1 VIEELNDLGWF
12 LIAVIGLAV
21 LQRRLHFEIQ
31 ALLFLLTKRIDLSM
45 TIFAILFLPGVLI
58 HELSH
63 YGMARLLNVPV
74 GKLSLIPQPLPDGRM
89 RLGYVETQSTD
100 FIRDALIG
108 AAPLIVGSFVV
119 AYAGLI
125 NLQFTIFWA
134 EFTMSDLSLA
144 ISDLSGIFNQQ
155 DFWIWFYIIFVVS
168 STMFPSTTDRRG
180 WTPILLTIGVLVSL
194 VLISGLGP
202 WLWERIGS
210 FLLDLVRLLSM
221 IFLVSA
227 LVHLLL
233 LLPVWALRFSL
244 SRIFRLKVI

>member
-1 VIEELNDLGWF
+1 MIEELNDLGWF

-31 ALLFLLTKRIDLSM
+31 AVLFLLTKRIDLSM

-74 GKLSLIPQPLPDGRM
+74 GKLSLIPQPLPDGRV

-108 AAPLIVGSFVV
+108 AAPLIIGSFVV

-180 WTPILLTIGVLVSL
+180 WAPILLTLGVLVSL
-194 VLISGLGP
+194 ILISGLGP
-202 WLWERIGS
+202 WFWERIGS
-210 FLLDLVRLLSM
+210 YLLDLVRLLSM

-233 LLPVWALRFSL
+233 LLPVWAIRFSL

>member
-1 VIEELNDLGWF
+1 MIEELNDLGWF

-180 WTPILLTIGVLVSL
+180 WAPILLTLGVLVSL
-194 VLISGLGP
+194 ILISGLGP
-202 WLWERIGS
+202 WFWERIGS
-210 FLLDLVRLLSM
+210 YLLDLVRLLSM

>member
-1 VIEELNDLGWF
+1 MIEELNDLGWF

-180 WTPILLTIGVLVSL
+180 WAPILLTLGVLVSL
-194 VLISGLGP
+194 ILISGLGP
-202 WLWERIGS
+202 WFWERIGS
-210 FLLDLVRLLSM
+210 YLLDLVRLLSM

-233 LLPVWALRFSL
+233 LLPVWAIRFSL

>member
-1 VIEELNDLGWF
+1 MIEELSDLGWF

-233 LLPVWALRFSL
+233 LIPIWALRFSL

>member
-31 ALLFLLTKRIDLSM
+31 AVLFLLTKRIDLSM

-125 NLQFTIFWA
+125 NLQFTFFWA

-180 WTPILLTIGVLVSL
+180 WAPILLTLGVLVSL
-194 VLISGLGP
+194 ILISGLGP
-202 WLWERIGS
+202 WFWERIGS
-210 FLLDLVRLLSM
+210 YLLDLVRLLSM

-233 LLPVWALRFSL
+233 LLPVWAIRFSL

>member
-31 ALLFLLTKRIDLSM
+31 AVLFLLTKRIDLSM

-233 LLPVWALRFSL
+233 LLPVWAIRFSL

>member
-1 VIEELNDLGWF
+1 MIEGLNDLGWF
-12 LIAVIGLAV
+12 LVTIIGLAV
-21 LQRRLHFEIQ
+21 TQRRLHYEIQ
-31 ALLFLLTKRIDLSM
+31 ALLFILTKRIDLSL
-45 TIFAILFLPGVLI
+45 TIFAILFLPGVMI

-89 RLGYVETQSTD
+89 RLGYVETESTD

-108 AAPLIVGSFVV
+108 TAPLIAGSFVV

-125 NLQFTIFWA
+125 NLRFSTFWT
-134 EFTMSDLSLA
+134 EFSITDFSASVSGLSR
-144 ISDLSGIFNQQ
+144 IVNQQ

-180 WTPILLTIGVLVSL
+180 WAPILLIIGVLVSL
-194 VLISGLGP
+194 LLIAGFGP
-202 WLWERIGS
+202 WIWERLGS
-210 FLLDLVRLLSM
+210 YLMDLARLLSM
-221 IFLVSA
+221 IFLVSI

-233 LLPVWALRFSL
+233 LIPIWGIRYSL
-244 SRIFRLKVI
+244 SRIFGLKVS

>member
-1 VIEELNDLGWF
+1 MIEELNDLGWF

-125 NLQFTIFWA
+125 NLQFTFFWA

-180 WTPILLTIGVLVSL
+180 WAPILLTIGVLVSL

>member
-1 VIEELNDLGWF
+1 MIEELNDLGWF

-21 LQRRLHFEIQ
+21 LQRRLHLEIQ
-31 ALLFLLTKRIDLSM
+31 AVLFLLTKRIDLSM

-125 NLQFTIFWA
+125 NLQFTVFWA
-134 EFTMSDLSLA
+134 EFTISDLSLA
-144 ISDLSGIFNQQ
+144 ISDLSGIFDQQ

-168 STMFPSTTDRRG
+168 STMFPSITDRRG
-180 WTPILLTIGVLVSL
+180 WTPILLTVGVLVSL

-202 WLWERIGS
+202 WLWEMIGS
-210 FLLDLVRLLSM
+210 YLLDLVRLLSM

-233 LLPVWALRFSL
+233 LLPVWAIRFSL

>member
-1 VIEELNDLGWF
+1 MIEELNDLGWF

-31 ALLFLLTKRIDLSM
+31 AVLFLLTKRIDLSM

-125 NLQFTIFWA
+125 NLQFTFFWA

-233 LLPVWALRFSL
+233 LLPVWAIRFSL

>member
-1 VIEELNDLGWF
+1 MIEELNDLGWF

-31 ALLFLLTKRIDLSM
+31 AVLFLLTKRIDLSM

-108 AAPLIVGSFVV
+108 AAPLIIGSFVV

-180 WTPILLTIGVLVSL
+180 WAPILLTLGVLVSL
-194 VLISGLGP
+194 ILISGLGP
-202 WLWERIGS
+202 WFWERIGS
-210 FLLDLVRLLSM
+210 YLLDLVRLLSM

>member
-180 WTPILLTIGVLVSL
+180 WAPILLTLGVLVSL
-194 VLISGLGP
+194 ILISGLGP
-202 WLWERIGS
+202 WFWERIGS
-210 FLLDLVRLLSM
+210 YLLDLVRLLSM

-233 LLPVWALRFSL
+233 LLPVWAIRFSL

>member
-108 AAPLIVGSFVV
+108 AAPLIIGSFVV

-202 WLWERIGS
+202 WLWERIAS

-221 IFLVSA
+221 IFLISA

>member
-1 VIEELNDLGWF
+1 MIEELNDLGWF

-31 ALLFLLTKRIDLSM
+31 AVLFLLTKRIDLSM

-180 WTPILLTIGVLVSL
+180 WAPILLTLGVLVSL
-194 VLISGLGP
+194 ILISGLGP
-202 WLWERIGS
+202 WFWERIGS
-210 FLLDLVRLLSM
+210 YLLDLVRLLSM

-233 LLPVWALRFSL
+233 LLPVWAIRFSL

>member
-1 VIEELNDLGWF
+1 MIEELNDLGWF

-125 NLQFTIFWA
+125 NLQFTFFWA

-180 WTPILLTIGVLVSL
+180 WAPILLTLGVLVSL
-194 VLISGLGP
+194 ILISGLGP
-202 WLWERIGS
+202 WFWERIGS
-210 FLLDLVRLLSM
+210 YLLDLVRLLSM

>member
-1 VIEELNDLGWF
+1 MIEELNDLGWF

-31 ALLFLLTKRIDLSM
+31 AVLFLLTKRIDLSM

>member
-108 AAPLIVGSFVV
+108 AAPLIVGSFVRFLTCLG
-119 AYAGLI
+119 YLI
-125 NLQFTIFWA
+125 
-134 EFTMSDLSLA
+134 
-144 ISDLSGIFNQQ
+144 
-155 DFWIWFYIIFVVS
+155 
-168 STMFPSTTDRRG
+168 
-180 WTPILLTIGVLVSL
+180 
-194 VLISGLGP
+194 
-202 WLWERIGS
+202 
-210 FLLDLVRLLSM
+210 
-221 IFLVSA
+221 
-227 LVHLLL
+227 
-233 LLPVWALRFSL
+233 
-244 SRIFRLKVI
+244 SRIFGSGFISFLSSAARCFHQLLTDGDGHQSYLL

>member
-1 VIEELNDLGWF
+1 MIEELNDLGWF

-125 NLQFTIFWA
+125 NLQFTFFWA

-180 WTPILLTIGVLVSL
+180 WAPILLTLGVLVSL
-194 VLISGLGP
+194 ILISGLGP
-202 WLWERIGS
+202 WFWERIGS
-210 FLLDLVRLLSM
+210 YLLDLVRLLSM

-233 LLPVWALRFSL
+233 LLPVWAIRFSL

>member
-1 VIEELNDLGWF
+1 MIEELNDLGWF

-233 LLPVWALRFSL
+233 LLPVWAIRFSL

>member
-1 VIEELNDLGWF
+1 MIEELNDLGWF

-89 RLGYVETQSTD
+89 RLGYVETKSTD

-125 NLQFTIFWA
+125 NLQFTVFWA

-180 WTPILLTIGVLVSL
+180 WAPILLTLGVLVSL
-194 VLISGLGP
+194 ILISGLGP

-210 FLLDLVRLLSM
+210 YLLDLVRLLSM

-233 LLPVWALRFSL
+233 LLPIWALRFSL

>member
-31 ALLFLLTKRIDLSM
+31 AVLFLLTKRIDLSM

-180 WTPILLTIGVLVSL
+180 WAPILLTLGVLVSL
-194 VLISGLGP
+194 ILISGLGP
-202 WLWERIGS
+202 WFWERIGS
-210 FLLDLVRLLSM
+210 YLLDLVRLLSM

-233 LLPVWALRFSL
+233 LLPVWAIRFSL

>member
-1 VIEELNDLGWF
+1 MIEELNDLGWF